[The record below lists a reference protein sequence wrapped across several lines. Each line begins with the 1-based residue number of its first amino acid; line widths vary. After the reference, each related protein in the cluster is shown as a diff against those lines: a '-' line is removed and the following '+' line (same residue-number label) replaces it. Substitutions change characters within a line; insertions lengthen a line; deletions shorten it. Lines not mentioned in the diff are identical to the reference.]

1 MGTEDAVL
9 LKEWDFARFFPN
21 KFPNSD
27 SKNIDNQN
35 KKSSDIKKEPLI
47 ASGKK
52 ENVTELNKITN
63 PFFRG
68 FRRENTDFFP
78 LSARHSAIYLDRN
91 AQPAGH
97 NVNRSSG
104 FFQRKMSTPNKNADP
119 VLMDF
124 SNIDT
129 LRASSIEKDQKNKD
143 GNSRNGSKRASSGA
157 AQSFAFANKS
167 NEAQKTPPQNAAKR
181 TTKDNNGATKN
192 LDFMRPRREKTES
205 YIVLRN
211 SVTRQQLLAN
221 QVILNCFFFHHNLY
235 RLLFSSYF
243 IFFFVIYA
251 YCFVISLCKNFSF

>member
-21 KFPNSD
+21 NKFPNND
-27 SKNIDNQN
+27 VKKVDNQN
-35 KKSSDIKKEPLI
+35 KITNDTKKETPK

-52 ENVTELNKITN
+52 ENSTEVSKITN

-97 NVNRSSG
+97 NINRSSG
-104 FFQRKMSTPNKNADP
+104 FFQRKLSTPNKNSDP

-129 LRASSIEKDQKNKD
+129 LRAGSNEKDRMNKD
-143 GNSRNGSKRASSGA
+143 GPSQNSSKRASSG
-157 AQSFAFANKS
+157 SVHSIPYTNNSSGS
-167 NEAQKTPPQNAAKR
+167 NDSQKTPGRRAVSK
-181 TTKDNNGATKN
+181 NNNNSGGSNGTTKN

-211 SVTRQQLLAN
+211 SVTRQLLVN
-221 QVILNCFFFHHNLY
+221 QVI
-235 RLLFSSYF
+235 
-243 IFFFVIYA
+243 
-251 YCFVISLCKNFSF
+251 